1 MIGYRESLM
10 SAHHNYLVNGMLT
23 QGFVVGDS
31 GSEKGFFL
39 LADPVFP
46 GETTPRISA
55 RCMDEEAHLLL
66 EFAVNRIGENPGK
79 CSVQTTSDG
88 YSMLCPS
95 GDALIEVRTK
105 AFANGYLTLI
115 KARLFDEH
123 GHLRVEP
130 RDESIWVH
138 GEACLSLAAPLPEG
152 RSMRSD

>member
-1 MIGYRESLM
+1 MIEYRESLM
-10 SAHHNYLVNGMLT
+10 SSHHNYLVNGMLT
-23 QGFVVGDS
+23 QGFAVGDS

-66 EFAVNRIGENPGK
+66 EFAIDRIGENPGK
-79 CSVQTTSDG
+79 CNVHTTSDG
-88 YSMLCPS
+88 YSIRCPS
-95 GDALIEVRTK
+95 GDSLIEVRTK

-115 KARLFDEH
+115 KASLFDEH
-123 GHLRVEP
+123 GNLRVEP

-138 GEACLSLAAPLPEG
+138 GEACLSLAAPLLESSSI
-152 RSMRSD
+152 RRE